1 MHFRADIALG
11 ALCLQSLIAKT
22 LAFRFLDFP
31 QAFEAGLDDE
41 RIAGSKCTGAPRS
54 GVMMSLPGADNL
66 A

>member
-1 MHFRADIALG
+1 
-11 ALCLQSLIAKT
+11 LIAKT